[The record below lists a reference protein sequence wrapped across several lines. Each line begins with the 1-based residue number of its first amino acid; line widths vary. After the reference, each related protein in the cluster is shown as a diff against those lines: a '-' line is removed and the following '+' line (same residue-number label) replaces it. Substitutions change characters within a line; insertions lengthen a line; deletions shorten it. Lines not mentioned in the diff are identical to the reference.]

1 MLISK
6 MPKQTV
12 KLVLIFLL
20 PLVSTFYPA
29 EAWAWGVGVHLQVG
43 SWLLQQLPQLPS
55 HLQTLL
61 TAYPHDYLYGCISAD
76 ITLGKKFTH
85 YLQHC
90 HSWRM
95 GRQVLAAANDD
106 SRRACAYGYLSHL
119 AADTIAHGYYVPYKL
134 MRSYNTALLQHAY
147 WEMRFE
153 AHVDQKSWDLAKALG
168 NFDFSDNDRMFRAV
182 LADTIF
188 SFATNK
194 RLFNSLLLLNRLKR
208 WQHTL
213 TALENTSRWPLH
225 ETDRQ
230 EYFDLA
236 CAATLSLLKDF
247 EESPWLA
254 ADPTGERA
262 LAAAGKIR
270 RNLHL
275 LWLDGKL
282 SEPDAE
288 RLLLQMKKTL
298 RDGMLHQDRLLKLTA
313 S

>member
-1 MLISK
+1 M
-6 MPKQTV
+6 TV
-12 KLVLIFLL
+12 NKLAKYLL
-20 PLVSTFYPA
+20 VCVSVSLATAFFPT
-29 EAWAWGVGVHLQVG
+29 EAWAWGVGIHLQVG
-43 SWLLQQLPQLPS
+43 SWLLQQLPQLPP

-61 TAYPHDYLYGCISAD
+61 TVYPHDYLYGCISAD
-76 ITLGKKFTH
+76 ITLGKKYTH
-85 YLQHC
+85 HLQHC

-95 GRQVLAAANDD
+95 GQKILAAAEDD

-119 AADTIAHGYYVPYKL
+119 AADAVAHGYYVPYKL

-153 AHVDQKSWDLAKALG
+153 AHVDRESWDLARALG
-168 NFDFSDNDRMFRAV
+168 RFDFSDNDRMFRAV

-208 WQHTL
+208 WQRTL
-213 TALENTSRWPLH
+213 AALGKNTRWPLH
-225 ETDRQ
+225 ENDRQ

-236 CAATLSLLKDF
+236 CTATLNLLQHPED
-247 EESPWLA
+247 SPWLA

-262 LAAAGKIR
+262 LVAAGKIR
-270 RNLHL
+270 RNLHV

-282 SEPDAE
+282 SEPEAE
-288 RLLLQMKKTL
+288 RVLLQMKKTL
-298 RDGMLHQDRLLKLTA
+298 REGMLQQDRLLKLTI

>member
-1 MLISK
+1 MTKDTLK
-6 MPKQTV
+6 
-12 KLVLIFLL
+12 FLL
-20 PLVSTFYPA
+20 AALLLAAPVFFPT
-29 EAWAWGVGVHLQVG
+29 EAWAWGVGVHLQIG
-43 SWLLQQLPQLPS
+43 SWLLQQLPQLPL

-61 TAYPHDYLYGCISAD
+61 AAYPHDYLYGCISAD
-76 ITLGKKFTH
+76 ITLGKKYTH

-95 GRQVLAAANDD
+95 GRKILAEADDD

-119 AADTIAHGYYVPYKL
+119 AADSIAHGYYVPYKL

-153 AHVDQKSWDLAKALG
+153 ADVDQEAWKLAKALG
-168 NFDFSDNDRMFRAV
+168 RFDFSENDRMLRAV
-182 LADTIF
+182 LSDTIF
-188 SFATNK
+188 SFGTNK

-208 WQHTL
+208 WQRTL
-213 TALENTSRWPLH
+213 AALGRTSRWPLL
-225 ETDRQ
+225 ENDRQ
-230 EYFDLA
+230 EYFGLA
-236 CAATLSLLKDF
+236 CEATLSLLRDF
-247 EESPWLA
+247 EESPWMA

-270 RNLHL
+270 RNLHI

-282 SEPDAE
+282 SEAQAE

-298 RDGMLHQDRLLKLTA
+298 RDGLLQQDRLLKITT

>member
-1 MLISK
+1 MKFLF
-6 MPKQTV
+6 V
-12 KLVLIFLL
+12 ALL
-20 PLVSTFYPA
+20 PLAAVFFPT

-43 SWLLQQLPQLPS
+43 SWLLQQLPQLPL

-61 TAYPHDYLYGCISAD
+61 AVYPHDYLYGCISAD
-76 ITLGKKFTH
+76 ITLGKKYTH

-95 GRQVLAAANDD
+95 GRKVLAAAGDD
-106 SRRACAYGYLSHL
+106 SSRACAYGYLSHL
-119 AADTIAHGYYVPYKL
+119 AADSIAHGYYVPYKL

-153 AHVDQKSWDLAKALG
+153 ADVDQEAWNLAKALG
-168 NFDFSDNDRMFRAV
+168 RFDFSDNDRMLRAV

-188 SFATNK
+188 SFGTNK

-208 WQHTL
+208 WQRTL
-213 TALENTSRWPLH
+213 AALGRTSRWPLH
-225 ETDRQ
+225 ESDRQ
-230 EYFDLA
+230 EYFELA
-236 CAATLSLLKDF
+236 CEATLSLLRDF
-247 EESPWLA
+247 EASPWMA

-262 LAAAGKIR
+262 LTAAGKIR

-282 SEPDAE
+282 SEAQAE

-298 RDGMLHQDRLLKLTA
+298 RDGLLHQDRLLKITA

>member
-1 MLISK
+1 MKFL
-6 MPKQTV
+6 
-12 KLVLIFLL
+12 LVALL
-20 PLVSTFYPA
+20 PLAAVFFPT

-43 SWLLQQLPQLPS
+43 SWLLQQLPQLPL

-76 ITLGKKFTH
+76 ITLGKKYTH

-95 GRQVLAAANDD
+95 GRKVLAAADDD

-119 AADTIAHGYYVPYKL
+119 AADAIAHGYYVPYKL
-134 MRSYNTALLQHAY
+134 MLSYNTALLQHAY

-153 AHVDQKSWDLAKALG
+153 ANVDQESWNLARALG
-168 NFDFSDNDRMFRAV
+168 RFDFSDNDRMLRTV

-188 SFATNK
+188 SFDTNK

-208 WQHTL
+208 WQRTL
-213 TALENTSRWPLH
+213 AALGKTTRWPLH
-225 ETDRQ
+225 ESDRQ
-230 EYFDLA
+230 EYLDLA

-247 EESPWLA
+247 EKSPWMA

-270 RNLHL
+270 RNLHI

-282 SEPDAE
+282 SEAQAE

-298 RDGMLHQDRLLKLTA
+298 REGLLHQDRLLKLTA

>member
-1 MLISK
+1 MTKKTI
-6 MPKQTV
+6 QYG
-12 KLVLIFLL
+12 LL
-20 PLVSTFYPA
+20 SLLLLGVSALFPA
-29 EAWAWGVGVHLQVG
+29 EAWAWGVGIHLQVG
-43 SWLLQQLPQLPS
+43 SWLLQQLALLPP

-61 TAYPHDYLYGCISAD
+61 ATYPHDYLYGCISAD
-76 ITLGKKFTH
+76 ITLGKKYTH
-85 YLQHC
+85 YLHHC

-95 GRQVLAAANDD
+95 GRRVLASADDD
-106 SRRACAYGYLSHL
+106 SQRACAYGYLSHL

-134 MRSYNTALLQHAY
+134 MRSYNTTLLQHAY

-153 AHVDQKSWDLAKALG
+153 AHVDQNSWNLAKALG
-168 NFDFSDNDRMFRAV
+168 RFDFSDNDRMFRAV

-208 WQHTL
+208 WQRTL
-213 TALENTSRWPLH
+213 AALGKTSRWPLH
-225 ETDRQ
+225 ESDRQ
-230 EYFDLA
+230 EYFELA
-236 CAATLSLLKDF
+236 CEATLSILKEF
-247 EESPWLA
+247 ENSPWMT

-270 RNLHL
+270 RNLHV

-282 SEPDAE
+282 SETDAD

-298 RDGMLHQDRLLKLTA
+298 RDGLLHPDRLLKLTA

>member
-1 MLISK
+1 MTKKTTQYGL
-6 MPKQTV
+6 
-12 KLVLIFLL
+12 LFLFLL
-20 PLVSTFYPA
+20 GTSALFPA
-29 EAWAWGVGVHLQVG
+29 EAWAWGVGIHLQVG
-43 SWLLQQLPQLPS
+43 SWLLQQIALLPP

-61 TAYPHDYLYGCISAD
+61 TTYPHDYLYGCISAD
-76 ITLGKKFTH
+76 ITLGKKYTH
-85 YLQHC
+85 YLHHC

-95 GRQVLAAANDD
+95 GRRVLASADDD
-106 SRRACAYGYLSHL
+106 SQRACAYGYLSHL

-134 MRSYNTALLQHAY
+134 MRSYNTTLLQHAY

-153 AHVDQKSWDLAKALG
+153 AHVDQNSWNLAKALG
-168 NFDFSDNDRMFRAV
+168 RFDFSDNDRMFQAV

-208 WQHTL
+208 WQRTL
-213 TALENTSRWPLH
+213 AALGKTSRWPLH
-225 ETDRQ
+225 ESDRQ
-230 EYFDLA
+230 EYFELA
-236 CAATLSLLKDF
+236 CEATLSILKEF
-247 EESPWLA
+247 ENSPWMT

-270 RNLHL
+270 KNLHV

-282 SEPDAE
+282 SETDAD

-298 RDGMLHQDRLLKLTA
+298 RDGLLHQDRLLKLTA